1 MKLFLLIHE
10 QDTDAAWGSSVD
22 LFSTLE
28 AAQAKM
34 KTVYEKTVESW
45 NFDIEN
51 QTDDYCC
58 EFSDM
63 DASIRDGSDVEVWR
77 IEEKEL
83 DVNIAVK
90 VHGGMVQEVYSD
102 VDVGVEVYDLDSS
115 DFAEE
120 SELTETEQRERE
132 LDEQIAQP
140 GWRAVW

>member
-10 QDTDAAWGSSVD
+10 QDTDAACGSSVD

-28 AAQAKM
+28 AAQAEMRKI
-34 KTVYEKTVESW
+34 YEKTIESW
-45 NFDIEN
+45 NFDTEN
-51 QTDDYCC
+51 QTDDSCC

-63 DASIRDGSDVEVWR
+63 NASIRDGSDVEAWR

-83 DVNIAVK
+83 DANIAIK
-90 VHGGMVQEVYSD
+90 VHGGMVQAVYSD
-102 VDVGVEVYDLDSS
+102 ADVGVEVYDLDSS

-120 SELTETEQRERE
+120 SELVEAEQRERE
-132 LDEQIAQP
+132 LDEQIDQP

>member
-45 NFDIEN
+45 DFDIEN

-58 EFSDM
+58 
-63 DASIRDGSDVEVWR
+63 
-77 IEEKEL
+77 
-83 DVNIAVK
+83 
-90 VHGGMVQEVYSD
+90 
-102 VDVGVEVYDLDSS
+102 
-115 DFAEE
+115 
-120 SELTETEQRERE
+120 
-132 LDEQIAQP
+132 
-140 GWRAVW
+140 

>member
-1 MKLFLLIHE
+1 
-10 QDTDAAWGSSVD
+10 
-22 LFSTLE
+22 
-28 AAQAKM
+28 
-34 KTVYEKTVESW
+34 
-45 NFDIEN
+45 
-51 QTDDYCC
+51 
-58 EFSDM
+58 M

-102 VDVGVEVYDLDSS
+102 ADVGVEVYDLDSS
-115 DFAEE
+115 DFPEE

>member
-28 AAQAKM
+28 VAQAKM
-34 KTVYEKTVESW
+34 KTAYEKTVESW
-45 NFDIEN
+45 DFDIEN
-51 QTDDYCC
+51 QTDDHCC

-63 DASIRDGSDVEVWR
+63 DASIRDGSDIETWR

-102 VDVGVEVYDLDSS
+102 ADVGVEVYDLDSS

-120 SELTETEQRERE
+120 SELTETEQRECE

>member
-22 LFSTLE
+22 LFSALE

-34 KTVYEKTVESW
+34 KTAYEKTVESW
-45 NFDIEN
+45 DFDIEN

-63 DASIRDGSDVEVWR
+63 DASIRDRSDVETWR

-90 VHGGMVQEVYSD
+90 VHGGMVQAVYSD
-102 VDVGVEVYDLDSS
+102 ADVGVEVYDLDSS
-115 DFAEE
+115 DFAVE
-120 SELTETEQRERE
+120 SELTETERRERE

>member
-45 NFDIEN
+45 DFDIEN

-63 DASIRDGSDVEVWR
+63 DAS
-77 IEEKEL
+77 
-83 DVNIAVK
+83 
-90 VHGGMVQEVYSD
+90 
-102 VDVGVEVYDLDSS
+102 GV
-115 DFAEE
+115 F
-120 SELTETEQRERE
+120 RC
-132 LDEQIAQP
+132 
-140 GWRAVW
+140 

>member
-45 NFDIEN
+45 DFDIEN

-83 DVNIAVK
+83 DVNIPMLMSVSRF
-90 VHGGMVQEVYSD
+90 MI
-102 VDVGVEVYDLDSS
+102 
-115 DFAEE
+115 
-120 SELTETEQRERE
+120 LTLLILRRK
-132 LDEQIAQP
+132 AS
-140 GWRAVW
+140 

>member
-28 AAQAKM
+28 AAQAEMRKI
-34 KTVYEKTVESW
+34 YEKTIESW
-45 NFDIEN
+45 NFDTEN
-51 QTDDYCC
+51 QTDDSCC

-63 DASIRDGSDVEVWR
+63 NASIRGGSDVEAWR

-83 DVNIAVK
+83 DANIAIK
-90 VHGGMVQEVYSD
+90 VHGGMVQAVYSD
-102 VDVGVEVYDLDSS
+102 ADVGVEVYDLDSS

-120 SELTETEQRERE
+120 SELVEAEQRERE

>member
-22 LFSTLE
+22 LFSALE

-34 KTVYEKTVESW
+34 KTAYEKTVESW
-45 NFDIEN
+45 DFDIEN

-58 EFSDM
+58 EFYDM
-63 DASIRDGSDVEVWR
+63 DASIRDGSDVETWR

-90 VHGGMVQEVYSD
+90 VHGGMVQAVYSD
-102 VDVGVEVYDLDSS
+102 ADVGVEVYDLDSS
-115 DFAEE
+115 DFAVE
-120 SELTETEQRERE
+120 SELTETERRERE